1 MKVSKIINGI
11 FTTFFAVAI
20 LFVVM
25 SLFPVTGNYK
35 ILVVKSGSMEPAI
48 HTGAVVV
55 TRPESEYRVGDII
68 TFKNKGDAKNSI
80 THRIVKAE
88 TVGGS
93 AVYTTKGD
101 ANNADDTGK
110 VPKSE
115 VIGKVLFSVP
125 YFGYAVDFAKKPLGF
140 ALLVI
145 VPAGL
150 IILEEV
156 LKIIN
161 EIKNMKKEKK
171 LKTMSDGDENGNG
184 GEYEGEEDETE
195 GEE

>member
-1 MKVSKIINGI
+1 MKISKIINGI
-11 FTTFFAVAI
+11 FTAFLATVVLFIAI
-20 LFVVM
+20 

-48 HTGAVVV
+48 HTGSVVV
-55 TRPESEYRVGDII
+55 TRPEIEYRAGEVI

-88 TVGGS
+88 GQGTS

-101 ANNADDTGK
+101 ANNADDIGK
-110 VPKSE
+110 VPKSD
-115 VIGKVLFSVP
+115 VIGKVMFSVP

-140 ALLVI
+140 ALLII

-150 IILEEV
+150 IIIEEV
-156 LKIIN
+156 LNIWKEVN
-161 EIKNMKKEKK
+161 RMKKERAG
-171 LKTMSDGDENGNG
+171 KTAEINGN
-184 GEYEGEEDETE
+184 EKESESEE
-195 GEE
+195 

>member
-1 MKVSKIINGI
+1 MKIKKIINGMI
-11 FTTFFAVAI
+11 SALAILIVLFVAI
-20 LFVVM
+20 

-48 HTGAVVV
+48 HTGSVAV
-55 TRPESEYRVGDII
+55 TRPESEYRAGDVI
-68 TFKNKGDAKNSI
+68 TFKNKGDAKNSV
-80 THRIVKAE
+80 THRIVKIE
-88 TVGGS
+88 DIGGS
-93 AVYTTKGD
+93 LVFTTKGD

-150 IILEEV
+150 IILEEILNIIRE
-156 LKIIN
+156 LKKIRSV
-161 EIKNMKKEKK
+161 K
-171 LKTMSDGDENGNG
+171 
-184 GEYEGEEDETE
+184 
-195 GEE
+195 